1 MSRPSSTNP
10 KRSNK
15 AKRKEARG
23 LDKVMG
29 GSRVRVGVGSTV
41 TLADLDGS
49 GKAVKFTV
57 VERREADPARG
68 RVSME
73 APMAR
78 AVMGREVGEEIVV
91 PTPREERRYRIVAA

>member
-1 MSRPSSTNP
+1 M
-10 KRSNK
+10 
-15 AKRKEARG
+15 
-23 LDKVMG
+23 
-29 GSRVRVGVGSTV
+29 

-73 APMAR
+73 ASMAR